1 MIQLRLIAIS
11 TMQNSRFVWPVR
23 MLTLGG
29 GGGQGQAEVG
39 VGVGSGLGLGLGLGL
54 GPRLGLGLEVGMLT
68 DRVVEGDGLVELSVE
83 EPRTGGG
90 EELV

>member
-1 MIQLRLIAIS
+1 M
-11 TMQNSRFVWPVR
+11 
-23 MLTLGG
+23 
-29 GGGQGQAEVG
+29 
-39 VGVGSGLGLGLGLGL
+39 GLGL
-54 GPRLGLGLEVGMLT
+54 GPGIRARVRGRDA